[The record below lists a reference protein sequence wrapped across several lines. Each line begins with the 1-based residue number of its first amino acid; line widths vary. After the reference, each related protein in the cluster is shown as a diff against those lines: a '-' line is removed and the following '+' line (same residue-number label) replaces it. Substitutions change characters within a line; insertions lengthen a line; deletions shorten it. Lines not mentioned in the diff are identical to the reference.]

1 MTLLYETRLA
11 LRKNLKPKQIK
22 TCEYCGETLETSYP
36 NKIYHTVCARRLN
49 VERAYQYKNVDKA

>member
-1 MTLLYETRLA
+1 MALAYEARLA

-22 TCEYCGETLETSYP
+22 ICEYCGEALETPYP

-49 VERAYQYKNVDKA
+49 VERSYRYKNVDKV